1 MDDSQLFGTMNVF
14 INVVESGSFS
24 ACARI
29 LGVSQP
35 SVSRQINQLEKALCV
50 RLLQRTTRRLSL
62 TEAGEFYYEK
72 ARSILREVNETNQS
86 LQDLCKIP
94 SGLLRISVPHT
105 WADTKIAP
113 YINEF
118 LSIYPDISL
127 EIECNDFIQDI
138 VEDRLDL
145 VIRIGQLQDSSYVS
159 VPFGKLRLVLCATP
173 DYLQQHAPIKT
184 AEDLRDHNFIIYQHY
199 SYLVF
204 DDEKSNG
211 IRVNHNMSS
220 NNVSV
225 MLSCL
230 LQNMGVSLLPDLLIH
245 KLLATGKLVDIMPG
259 ANITIPGLPVEG
271 AYALYSN
278 RRQLPAKVRAFI
290 DFFRP
295 KFTTSPYLPT
305 NQLNPVSID

>member
-1 MDDSQLFGTMNVF
+1 MDDSQLFGTMRTF
-14 INVVESGSFS
+14 ITVVECGSFS

-35 SVSRQINQLEKALCV
+35 SVSRQISQLENELGV
-50 RLLQRTTRRLSL
+50 RLLQRTTRCLSL
-62 TEAGEFYYEK
+62 TEAGELYYEK
-72 ARSILREVNETNQS
+72 ARQIQLEVMETSQS
-86 LQDLCKIP
+86 LRDLCKTP
-94 SGLLRISVPHT
+94 SGRLRVSLPHT

-113 YINEF
+113 YIGDF
-118 LSIYPDISL
+118 LKLYPEVSL
-127 EIECNDFIQDI
+127 EIECNDSLQDI

-145 VIRIGQLQDSSYVS
+145 VIRVGQLRDSSYIS
-159 VPFGKLRLVLCATP
+159 VPFGDLRLILCATP
-173 DYLQQHAPIKT
+173 EYLQQHATIT
-184 AEDLRDHNFIIYQHY
+184 QTEDLIAHNFIIYEDYNH
-199 SYLVF
+199 LVF
-204 DDEKSNG
+204 SQVNPQG
-211 IRVNHNMSS
+211 IRVKHNMSS

-225 MLSCL
+225 ILSCL
-230 LQNMGVSLLPDLLIH
+230 LQHMGISVLPDLLIH

-259 ANITIPGLPVEG
+259 TEITVPGLPVEG

-305 NQLNPVSID
+305 NQLHPVSLD